1 MASREGLLFGTAGI
15 PVSSKA
21 QTTKAGIERIRELGL
36 GCMEVEFV
44 LGVRISSEAAEAAG
58 EVAAKR
64 RVALSA
70 HAPYYVNLNAREPE
84 KLEASRERILRTARI
99 TSILG
104 GKSIVFHAAYY
115 MKDAPDRVYS
125 AVKEHLEQV
134 VSELREE
141 GNGVCIRPETT
152 GKQSQFGTLGE
163 VLQLSSEIDGVA
175 PAIDFSHLYAR
186 TGEVNSYNAFTSVL
200 RKIEGALGREALD
213 DIHIHVSGIEYGPK
227 GEIRHLT
234 LADSDFNYIELLQA
248 LKDLNV
254 KGLLICESPNL
265 EEDAPLLQRIYREL

>member
-1 MASREGLLFGTAGI
+1 MASKEGLLFGTAGI

-21 QTTKAGIERIRELGL
+21 QSTKAGIERIRELGL
-36 GCMEVEFV
+36 DCMEVEFV
-44 LGVRISSEAAEAAG
+44 LGVRISSQAAEAAG
-58 EVAAKR
+58 EVASKR
-64 RVALSA
+64 RVKLSA

-104 GKSIVFHAAYY
+104 GMSIILHAAYY
-115 MKDAPDRVYS
+115 MKDAPDSVYA
-125 AVKEHLEQV
+125 AVKENLEQV
-134 VSELREE
+134 ISELREE
-141 GNGVCIRPETT
+141 GNGVRIRPETT

-175 PAIDFSHLYAR
+175 PAVDFSHLYAR
-186 TGEVNSYNAFTSVL
+186 TGEVNSYVAFTSVL
-200 RKIEGALGREALD
+200 RKIEGTLGREALD

-248 LKDLNV
+248 LKDFEV

-265 EEDAPLLQRIYREL
+265 EDDALLLQRIYREL